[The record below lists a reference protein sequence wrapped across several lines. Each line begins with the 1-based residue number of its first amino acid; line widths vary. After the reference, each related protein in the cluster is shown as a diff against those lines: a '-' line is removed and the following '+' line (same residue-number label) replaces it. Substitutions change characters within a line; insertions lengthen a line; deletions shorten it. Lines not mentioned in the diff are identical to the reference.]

1 MAGKTKRA
9 TIIIAAALAVLA
21 AALCLRAFRAHA
33 FDPDAVSV
41 PILMYHSVCPDE
53 SLAGKYIVTDSTFRE
68 DMEYLKTKGYTA
80 VFVSD
85 LIDYVYDGTPLP
97 AKPVIVTLDDGYLN
111 NLEYVLPILRET
123 GMKAEISVVG
133 AYSGNS
139 GAEREKNIAY
149 SHLDWDEIKTL
160 SDSGYAEIG
169 NHTWDMH
176 GESAG
181 GRRGCKKLPGE
192 SAEEYGAALAGDL
205 EKLQT
210 ASGGEDRQNAGG
222 LHLPLRQNQLPG
234 GGSTEKAGLQ
244 GRADLPPGREP
255 PRPRPGAALRPA
267 PLQPAIRRGHRN
279 VYGPVRHKIAI
290 FDQNIQ
296 LRA

>member
-1 MAGKTKRA
+1 MAGKTKKA
-9 TIIIAAALAVLA
+9 MIIIAAALAVLA

-53 SLAGKYIVTDSTFRE
+53 SLAGRYIVTDSTFRE

-133 AYSGNS
+133 AYSGNP

-192 SAEEYGAALAGDL
+192 SAEEYGAAFAGDL

-210 ASGGEDRQNAGG
+210 ALE
-222 LHLPLRQNQLPG
+222 
-234 GGSTEKAGLQ
+234 EKTGKTPEVFTYPYGKISPQAEEVLKKLSF
-244 GRADLPPGREP
+244 RAALTC
-255 PRPRPGAALRPA
+255 RPGVNHIVRDPEQLYALRRFNRPSGLGTGTFMA
-267 PLQPAIRRGHRN
+267 LCGI
-279 VYGPVRHKIAI
+279 K
-290 FDQNIQ
+290 
-296 LRA
+296 